1 MSKKC
6 MMTLS
11 RTILALALMLALGGG
26 SAWAAETIW
35 LPDQSYT
42 LTLGATAAVQRQP
55 GTEISSFE
63 MDQNRIVWTTMVG
76 EISGDKTGSATL
88 YLEEYDTEKEITYKT
103 KIHVTVKPRNT
114 RIQWAWDQSGI
125 TAQDKAWTQKYGNTF
140 PVGKT
145 YSIRHTA
152 KQDGKELQVIYYSNQ
167 PSVASVDA
175 NGLVTMKSPGT
186 ACVSCKT
193 AEGDPGYSTYFI
205 VYDAASTGVAVGGYE
220 PADPGARANIYQ
232 KANES
237 SKILITIGNFESL
250 DHFYLLSRGD
260 QWCRVTFRGYT
271 GYMKTS
277 DLTFYGGEAAR
288 KEERKI
294 PTPCNLY
301 VQAASLG
308 TLELRSQPNFRSAVL
323 GAYPTNTKVYALE
336 ADESW
341 AKVQVDGK
349 TGYMNVL
356 FLSAIEPDYV
366 IDTPSALG
374 DYRAMMV
381 ETGNS
386 GKLYLRKSGSTDSAV
401 LGEYANGT
409 LVQAS
414 YTQYGDWLKVKV
426 GGKEGYMMAKFL
438 TTPQTWQAPDPQEH
452 TAPGKTMVIRTGNPQ
467 RLHLRKEKS
476 TASPSLGLFEN
487 GTRVQVHSLSGEWAK
502 VTVLEKQGYMMLKF
516 LADQQSAPEA
526 EAPGEETPKAE
537 STEGTAS
544 SGETMI
550 VKTGNSGGLYL
561 RRKMKASGTPLG
573 LYENGTK
580 VQVLSRS
587 GAWAQV
593 KVGDQQGFMML
604 KFLAA
609 PGSASV
615 IPEKEKSPLP
625 QPDTGVKEEATALVS
640 ARITHPRGSFVN
652 LRTGPHTD
660 YRVLAQM
667 PHGAQVQILSR
678 GEYWSRI
685 LYQGQ
690 EGYAVTRYLQ

>member
-1 MSKKC
+1 MKENDISALKK
-6 MMTLS
+6 TGFL
-11 RTILALALMLALGGG
+11 LAMLLLFGCS

-42 LTLGATAAVQRQP
+42 LTIGATAAVQRQP
-55 GTEISSFE
+55 GTEIKSFE
-63 MDQNRIVWTTMVG
+63 MDQDRIVWTTMVG

-114 RIQWAWDQSGI
+114 QIQWAWDRSGI

-152 KQDGKELQVIYYSNQ
+152 KKDGKELQVIYYSNQ

-220 PADPGARANIYQ
+220 PSDPGARANIYQ
-232 KANES
+232 KADEN
-237 SKILITIGNFESL
+237 SKILTTIGNFESL

-271 GYMKTS
+271 GYMKTD
-277 DLTFYGGEAAR
+277 DLTFYGGEGAR

-294 PTPCNLY
+294 NTPCNLY

-323 GAYPTNTKVYALE
+323 GNYPTNTQVYALE

-374 DYRAMMV
+374 EYRAMMV

-386 GKLYLRKSGSTDSAV
+386 GKLYLRKSGSADSAV

-438 TTPQTWQAPDPQEH
+438 TTPQTWQAPDLQEER
-452 TAPGKTMVIRTGNPQ
+452 ASGKTMVIRTGNPQ

-476 TASPSLGLFEN
+476 TASPSLGLYAN
-487 GTRVQVHSLSGEWAK
+487 GTQVQVHSFSGEWAK

-516 LADQQSAPEA
+516 LAEQQSAPE
-526 EAPGEETPKAE
+526 PETPNGEASKAE
-537 STEGTAS
+537 STEDTMP

-561 RRKMKASGTPLG
+561 RRKMEASGTPLG
-573 LYENGTK
+573 LYENGTP
-580 VQVLSRS
+580 VQVISRS

-593 KVGDQQGFMML
+593 MVGDRQGFMML
-604 KFLAA
+604 KFLSAPDGASAA
-609 PGSASV
+609 
-615 IPEKEKSPLP
+615 PEKEESHAL
-625 QPDTGVKEEATALVS
+625 QPDPEIKEESTAVS
-640 ARITHPRGSFVN
+640 AARISHPRGSFVN
-652 LRTGPHTD
+652 LRKGPHTD

-667 PHGAQVQILSR
+667 PHGSQVQVLSR

-685 LYQGQ
+685 IYQGQ
-690 EGYAVTRYLQ
+690 EGYVVTHYLK